1 MNITINNKNN
11 RINFEKMKAS
21 SVSKTISQALKDVKP
36 YDVPYEVLTGKK
48 KVEITIEKQDV
59 PHISAEIL
67 Y

>member
-1 MNITINNKNN
+1 MDDN

-21 SVSKTISQALKDVKP
+21 SVSKTISQALKDVEP

-48 KVEITIEKQDV
+48 KVEITIEKQDAPYV
-59 PHISAEIL
+59 SAEAL